1 MLDSTVVGATDKDVV
16 VYIEANQ
23 LAGYADA
30 IGETNPIYRSRN
42 AAVSS
47 GYPNIP
53 IPLTYY
59 FSLALLRER
68 PLGFLVDRQVDLLKI
83 LHGEQSFHYKRLIFA
98 GETLTVTRRVVDFYE
113 RKSGDLQFVV
123 LETSIRDTAGEL
135 VVTANETLVLPR
147 QPAIRQ
153 SAADAHAF
161 ASGPAEPGDLPQL
174 RPGHVSEAILSRF
187 AQASGDRNPIHVD
200 RVAARS
206 AGYDTVFAHGMLS
219 MAWVGRMLSDW
230 TRQEN
235 VRSFAVRFTQ
245 PLPLHATPVC
255 SGRLREQQN
264 SDGIQT
270 IDLCIRLETGA
281 TTLTG
286 TANVMRA

>member
-1 MLDSTVVGATDKDVV
+1 
-16 VYIEANQ
+16 
-23 LAGYADA
+23 
-30 IGETNPIYRSRN
+30 
-42 AAVSS
+42 
-47 GYPNIP
+47 
-53 IPLTYY
+53 
-59 FSLALLRER
+59 
-68 PLGFLVDRQVDLLKI
+68 
-83 LHGEQSFHYKRLIFA
+83 
-98 GETLTVTRRVVDFYE
+98 
-113 RKSGDLQFVV
+113 
-123 LETSIRDTAGEL
+123 
-135 VVTANETLVLPR
+135 
-147 QPAIRQ
+147 
-153 SAADAHAF
+153 
-161 ASGPAEPGDLPQL
+161 
-174 RPGHVSEAILSRF
+174 
-187 AQASGDRNPIHVD
+187 
-200 RVAARS
+200 
-206 AGYDTVFAHGMLS
+206 MLS